1 MLIKGILFPDMQI
14 GIMRKGLWRKIN
26 LDALQ
31 LDATEVSSRK
41 FVNSIMYGRA
51 HDY

>member
-1 MLIKGILFPDMQI
+1 MLIKDILFPEVQI

-26 LDALQ
+26 RDALQ

-41 FVNSIMYGRA
+41 VVYSIMYDRA